1 MSKTKKS
8 NNSLLMPG
16 MNHRQYIP
24 YIIAILS
31 AGFACTQ
38 DVAMEAIDWLAVLTM
53 RLNYGWFTIIV
64 MALLALW
71 SVYLLWRNWQKCH
84 YGHTLTAMLV
94 FFVVTTG
101 YFRFLSEVYQFVPL
115 AGRIVYV
122 DVLWVLAIAFLGEA
136 IINKLAKKKLEEN
149 VEDTSILLDAP
160 IEAPSEDDF
169 DYYSEALH
177 IGRTLARL
185 PQNRAVSVAVLAPW
199 GNGKTSFV
207 NLIKYAIRYGD
218 NKKPLFDHVIIE
230 FNPRQSKKMDAIQE
244 DFFKALIEALPDE
257 ANTRNKISD
266 YLENIGIQEIH
277 PLLRVFAGLMKS
289 TRNDVTNAVNEALD
303 RLGKRLIVIIDDFDR
318 LTAREIIE
326 VLKLID
332 KNAAFRH
339 TVFITAYDDT
349 AVTNALREYE
359 SKKGIAYIDK
369 FFTLRFQLPLRSE
382 NGIVNSL
389 YRKLQDKVGADIE
402 LLPIMNQ
409 QYWIVAECVRNLRDV
424 KNFCNMFLIDY
435 AFNSKQEINFRE
447 YFLLEL
453 MKFRYYDDYYNLYK
467 RTYIEDRSL
476 FKRADATYTLRRE
489 YSRKKHE
496 EEPKVELP
504 RSINILRRLFD
515 EYTKDGDFADFGYK
529 NEKIAYRSVQ
539 YVRYFDMYFTN
550 RSYGHVQ
557 TEGLDSLYTMK
568 SDEEIGKFYRQCM
581 QMKAQTDIEDFLRY
595 QEWEDIKPKGGL
607 TKAETF
613 KQFVRLVYLYSAVA
627 DSNDVYVHSLQL
639 QLIYKENFKEK
650 GYNGM
655 KEQEYHDWLMRCI
668 YEHEDLAYIPI
679 DFLTRTTHTLI
690 SPKSDGVDD
699 VSGFILQP
707 DEVKGKNMELLKK
720 YMATQTQYS
729 ANLSAVYRLCMDRS
743 DNDRQIIMEKANEAM
758 RKFLREDKSNEY
770 LKEFLIINKNDESY
784 VSVAFKDVFFK
795 QLFPVTEADGDTF
808 AKYVKGALPE
818 GNETRTEI
826 LAYLEKYRK
835 AGSNNAGHYY
845 LKPGEEGLSRMEI
858 IERLEF

>member
-31 AGFACTQ
+31 SGFACTQ
-38 DVAMEAIDWLAVLTM
+38 DVAAKAIDWLAALSM
-53 RLNYGWFTIIV
+53 RINYGWFTFIV
-64 MALLALW
+64 VALLALW
-71 SVYLLWRNWQKCH
+71 SVLLLWRNWLRYH
-84 YGHTLTAMLV
+84 YGNAFIAILI

-101 YFRFLSEVYQFVPL
+101 YYRFFSDVYRFVP
-115 AGRIVYV
+115 IVGCVAYM
-122 DVLWVLAIAFLGEA
+122 DVLWTLTIAFLGEA
-136 IINKLAKKKLEEN
+136 IINKQVKKKLEED
-149 VEDTSILLDAP
+149 EEKASILLDAP
-160 IEAPSEDDF
+160 IETPSEDDF

-177 IGRTLARL
+177 IGRTLAHL
-185 PQNRAVSVAVLAPW
+185 PQNRTVSVAVLAPW

-218 NKKPLFDHVIIE
+218 NEKPLFEHIIIE
-230 FNPRQSKKMDAIQE
+230 FNPRQSKNVDAIQE
-244 DFFKALIEALPDE
+244 DFFKALTESLPNE
-257 ANTRNKISD
+257 ANARDKISD

-359 SKKGIAYIDK
+359 SKEGIAYIDK
-369 FFTLRFQLPLRSE
+369 FFTVRFHLPLRSE
-382 NGIVNSL
+382 HGVVNSL
-389 YRKLQDKVGADIE
+389 YRKLQGKVADDIE

-435 AFNSKQEINFRE
+435 AFNSTQEINFRE

-489 YSRKKHE
+489 YSRKKQE
-496 EEPKVELP
+496 EEPKAELP

-515 EYTKDGDFADFGYK
+515 EYGKDGDFPDFGYK
-529 NEKIAYRSVQ
+529 NEGVGYRSVQ

-581 QMKAQTDIEDFLRY
+581 QMKAQTDIEDYLRY
-595 QEWEDIKPKGGL
+595 QEWENIKPKEGL
-607 TKAETF
+607 TKTETF

-627 DSNDVYVHSLQL
+627 DSNDVYVSSLQL
-639 QLIYKENFKEK
+639 QLIYRENFKKK

-655 KEQEYHDWLMRCI
+655 KELEYHDWLMRCI

-679 DFLTRTTHTLI
+679 DFLTRTTHMLI

-699 VSGFILQP
+699 VSGFILKAE
-707 DEVKGKNMELLKK
+707 EVKQKNMSLLKK
-720 YMATQTQYS
+720 YMATQELYS
-729 ANLSAVYRLCMDRS
+729 EKLSAVYRLCIDRS
-743 DNDRQIIMEKANEAM
+743 DNDRLLIMEEANEVM

-770 LKEFLIINKNDESY
+770 LKEFLIINKNDGPY

-808 AKYVKGALPE
+808 AKYVNGALPE

-835 AGSNNAGHYY
+835 AGSNYAGHYY